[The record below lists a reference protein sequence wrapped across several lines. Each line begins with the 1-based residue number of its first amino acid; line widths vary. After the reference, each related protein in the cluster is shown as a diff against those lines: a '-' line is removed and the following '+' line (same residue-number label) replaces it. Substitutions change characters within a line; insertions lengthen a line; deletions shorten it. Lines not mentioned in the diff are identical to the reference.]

1 MTTTRTAPKVRTAIA
16 MMNMGGPSTLDEVPS
31 FLKNLFSDPEII
43 PLGPF
48 QEFVSSMV
56 VKRRSPKIQAQYAAI
71 GGGSPIGKWTNHQ
84 GNAMCKILDE
94 IRPESAPHKHYTMFR
109 YANPL
114 TEAALT
120 EMKNDGAER
129 AIAFSQ
135 YPQWS
140 CTTTGSSMN
149 HLWRELK
156 RLDLGDSF
164 QWSLIDRWNTHPGY
178 IAAVSRRIQLGLE
191 AFPADV
197 RDKVVIMF
205 SAHSVPMKVVYKG
218 DPYTK
223 EIASTSERVMEHLNV
238 TNPHVLSWQ
247 SKVGYLPWM
256 GPSTSN
262 VIKGLAS
269 QGHKHVLAV
278 PIAFTSDHI
287 ETLFEIDIE
296 YAEEAR
302 ELGIEHFKRSPS
314 LNEEPLLAQA
324 MADLVKDHL
333 DSNTLHSP
341 AYPLNCAGC
350 ENPTCRSIVN
360 PIKPYAR
367 SRDVACGRPTSQSVH
382 DLE

>member
-135 YPQWS
+135 
-140 CTTTGSSMN
+140 
-149 HLWRELK
+149 
-156 RLDLGDSF
+156 
-164 QWSLIDRWNTHPGY
+164 
-178 IAAVSRRIQLGLE
+178 V
-191 AFPADV
+191 
-197 RDKVVIMF
+197 
-205 SAHSVPMKVVYKG
+205 
-218 DPYTK
+218 
-223 EIASTSERVMEHLNV
+223 
-238 TNPHVLSWQ
+238 Q
-247 SKVGYLPWM
+247 S
-256 GPSTSN
+256 
-262 VIKGLAS
+262 
-269 QGHKHVLAV
+269 HVLAV

>member
-71 GGGSPIGKWTNHQ
+71 GGGAPIGKWTNHQ

-135 YPQWS
+135 VQSCVLMYPGRHTHKTLHGTTVPAMVVHHDRLEHEPFVARTKAFGLGGFLSMVAHRSVRSTIFPSQYGRPYILNS
-140 CTTTGSSMN
+140 CVCAS
-149 HLWRELK
+149 
-156 RLDLGDSF
+156 
-164 QWSLIDRWNTHPGY
+164 IRWNTHPGY

-223 EIASTSERVMEHLNV
+223 EIASTSERVMEHLSV
-238 TNPHVLSWQ
+238 TNPH
-247 SKVGYLPWM
+247 
-256 GPSTSN
+256 
-262 VIKGLAS
+262 
-269 QGHKHVLAV
+269 
-278 PIAFTSDHI
+278 
-287 ETLFEIDIE
+287 
-296 YAEEAR
+296 
-302 ELGIEHFKRSPS
+302 HFKRSPS

>member
-1 MTTTRTAPKVRTAIA
+1 MSGGGRKVRTAIA

-48 QEFVSSMV
+48 QEFISNLV
-56 VKRRSPKIQAQYAAI
+56 VKRRAPKIKDQYAAI
-71 GGGSPIGKWTNHQ
+71 GGGSPIGKWTNYQ
-84 GNAMCKILDE
+84 GEAMCKILDE

-120 EMKNDGAER
+120 QMKNDGAER

-156 RLDLGDSF
+156 RLDMGDSF

-178 IAAVSRRIQLGLE
+178 IAAVARRIEIGLE
-191 AFPADV
+191 SFPADV

-223 EIASTSERVMEHLNV
+223 EIASTSERVIEHLNLR
-238 TNPHVLSWQ
+238 NPHVLSWQ

-296 YAEEAR
+296 YAEEAH

-314 LNEEPLLAQA
+314 LNDEPLLAKA
-324 MADLVKDHL
+324 MAALVKDHL
-333 DSNTLHSP
+333 DSEELHSA

-350 ENPTCRSIVN
+350 VNPTCRSIMN
-360 PIKPYAR
+360 PIKPYSR
-367 SRDVACGRPTSQSVH
+367 SRNAACGTPTPQSVH